1 MGRNCITAWTSLR
14 GDRRLHLG
22 DPTAGA
28 SAVTAGRPWVG
39 GVRGPLLGTPQLQV
53 PSSQMLGPFCVSL
66 LDSQD
71 QVGPL
76 TPGLYC
82 NLLI

>member
-39 GVRGPLLGTPQLQV
+39 GVRGPLLGTPQLQARF
-53 PSSQMLGPFCVSL
+53 SQMLGPVLCFSVGFPGPSGAPHSWSL
-66 LDSQD
+66 L
-71 QVGPL
+71 
-76 TPGLYC
+76 
-82 NLLI
+82 